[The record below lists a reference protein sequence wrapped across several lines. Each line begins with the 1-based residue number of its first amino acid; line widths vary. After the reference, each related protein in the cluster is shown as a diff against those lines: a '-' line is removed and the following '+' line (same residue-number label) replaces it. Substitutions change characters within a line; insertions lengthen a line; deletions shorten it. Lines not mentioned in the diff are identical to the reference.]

1 MKIKKRYIILLSLL
15 LLAVAFTVW
24 VLTENKS
31 IGVTEVTIESEKLPE
46 DFSGYRIA
54 QISDLHNETFGE
66 DNESLLTAI
75 ENGEPDIIVITGDMI
90 DSYDTDV
97 DVAVSFAEKA
107 LEIAPCY
114 YVEGNH
120 ERRIPEESERL
131 KSALLEMGVTVLSN
145 ESTTLTCGDAAVG
158 LIGLRD
164 YSLSKYEKVLPD
176 LSALIPEEGFSI
188 VLSHKPDFFSEYAES
203 GADLVL
209 CGHAHGGQFRLPF
222 IGGIVAPGQGLF
234 PKYTEGV
241 YSEGDFNMVVSRGLG
256 NSIIPLRVNNPPEIV
271 IIELKKVEL

>member
-1 MKIKKRYIILLSLL
+1 MKIKKRYIILLLLL

-24 VLTENKS
+24 VLIENKS

-54 QISDLHNETFGE
+54 QVSDLHNETFGE

-145 ESTTLTCGDAAVG
+145 ESTTLTCGDAAAE

-164 YSLSKYEKVLPD
+164 YSLSKYEKILPD

>member
-145 ESTTLTCGDAAVG
+145 ESTW
-158 LIGLRD
+158 
-164 YSLSKYEKVLPD
+164 KV
-176 LSALIPEEGFSI
+176 
-188 VLSHKPDFFSEYAES
+188 
-203 GADLVL
+203 
-209 CGHAHGGQFRLPF
+209 
-222 IGGIVAPGQGLF
+222 
-234 PKYTEGV
+234 
-241 YSEGDFNMVVSRGLG
+241 
-256 NSIIPLRVNNPPEIV
+256 
-271 IIELKKVEL
+271 